1 MNHYFRAFITL
12 ILIEAFTAA
21 GILFAQTDH
30 PVWDG
35 SDSTLQASSDSSAI
49 TFPLSYLLDGKKVIP
64 ITLTYSTDNKWF
76 TNCSESNNSCE
87 RLSELEVFKSNG
99 ELFRRCV
106 FLYGLD
112 RNSNPQ
118 LSSVQSWSGDGSY
131 IKSLLFRY
139 DSLGSL
145 SSVYTPGKQS
155 NSEKLKFEELYCNST
170 LMNISLDERGDCF
183 MFDKERGFL
192 SRVRVDGVSNKMILF
207 SGMLEEPVIVSFA
220 DPIEDPMNVSAGT
233 RVEMVTKDAIFGSL
247 EKVEITPADIGLF
260 NGASFLK
267 RQSNYG
273 GKLDFAVNGQHQ
285 IYGNILYVTETPI
298 EGLVAHNNFN
308 YGNFLW
314 GVTAA
319 ALHIPIGLARLG
331 AHINNFFLSP
341 DSRGKLDSDDDQYS
355 ITIGHHWHTANKK
368 Q

>member
-99 ELFRRCV
+99 ELFRRYV

-139 DSLGSL
+139 DSLCSL
-145 SSVYTPGKQS
+145 SSAYTPGKQS

-170 LMNISLDERGDCF
+170 LMNI
-183 MFDKERGFL
+183 
-192 SRVRVDGVSNKMILF
+192 
-207 SGMLEEPVIVSFA
+207 
-220 DPIEDPMNVSAGT
+220 SAGT

-273 GKLDFAVNGQHQ
+273 GKLDFAVNGQQ
-285 IYGNILYVTETPI
+285 RQTG
-298 EGLVAHNNFN
+298 F
-308 YGNFLW
+308 
-314 GVTAA
+314 
-319 ALHIPIGLARLG
+319 R
-331 AHINNFFLSP
+331 
-341 DSRGKLDSDDDQYS
+341 
-355 ITIGHHWHTANKK
+355 
-368 Q
+368 